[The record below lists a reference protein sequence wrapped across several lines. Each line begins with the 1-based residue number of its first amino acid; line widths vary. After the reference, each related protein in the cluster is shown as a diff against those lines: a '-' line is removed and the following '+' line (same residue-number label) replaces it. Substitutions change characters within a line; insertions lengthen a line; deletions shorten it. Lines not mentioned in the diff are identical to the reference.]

1 MAAQRRVDSEAGLHF
16 SPSLCTKTLIPLAFS
31 FPHVFLS
38 DDQSLLPAVCQP
50 RHRQASGDELL
61 LHSARGG
68 QCLLLPESA
77 ETRGKV
83 SVARAPR
90 R

>member
-16 SPSLCTKTLIPLAFS
+16 FPSLCAKTHIPLVFS

-50 RHRQASGDELL
+50 WHRRASGDELL
-61 LHSARGG
+61 LHVADSVSL
-68 QCLLLPESA
+68 QPESA

-83 SVARAPR
+83 SVAHAPR